1 MNVQMMQS
9 KKINAHMFN
18 LLIKKEMDD
27 FSVTE
32 ARDALMEL
40 SKEFK
45 NLEETRKYVY
55 RQILAFERKGWLVT
69 TGHSRAK
76 KYQKTELLKS
86 ISVVPRKL
94 KNDLRQETPSQT
106 HQENADLKIL
116 LKEKN
121 KYEGELAIVL
131 GEIEEYQSLMERFPK
146 KTDFFLPM
154 FTETKDHSAKLLGK
168 INALSRVLLSSKSVG
183 SISC

>member
-1 MNVQMMQS
+1 MMQPT
-9 KKINAHMFN
+9 KINAHMFN
-18 LLIKKEMDD
+18 LLIKKDMDN
-27 FSVTE
+27 FSVSE

-69 TGHSRAK
+69 TGNSRAK

-86 ISVVPRKL
+86 ISVIPRRL
-94 KNDLRQETPSQT
+94 KNESRQVTPSKT
-106 HQENADLKIL
+106 HQENADFKIL

-131 GEIEEYQSLMERFPK
+131 GEVEEYQSLMERFPK
-146 KTDFFLPM
+146 KIDFFLPM
-154 FTETKDHSAKLLGK
+154 FTEAKDYSAKLLGK
-168 INALSRVLLSSKSVG
+168 INALSKVLLASKSVG
-183 SISC
+183 STSC